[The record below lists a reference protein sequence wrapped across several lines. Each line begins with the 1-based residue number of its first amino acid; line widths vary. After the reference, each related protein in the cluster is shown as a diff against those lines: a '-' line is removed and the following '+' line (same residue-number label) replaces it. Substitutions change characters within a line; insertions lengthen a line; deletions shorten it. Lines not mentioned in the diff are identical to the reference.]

1 MLITGDMPEA
11 GELMLIE
18 SALLPDIEVL
28 SVGHHG
34 SATSTHELLLDAVTP
49 EAAVISV
56 GENSYGHPAEETLA
70 RLKARD
76 ISVFRTDIYGNIT
89 VSPQTE

>member
-1 MLITGDMPEA
+1 
-11 GELMLIE
+11 MLIE

-34 SATSTHELLLDAVTP
+34 SVTSTHELLLDAVTP

-70 RLKARD
+70 RLKARG